1 MPSVQSI
8 IPDAKAKTMTVA
20 ASPILEAA
28 PQTPAQKRRLMIVIG
43 LSLLLSNSV
52 GVAGLPLQY
61 LLKDH
66 LHLGATAISG
76 FFALAGIAWY
86 GKPLA
91 GMLSDSVPLWGTRR
105 RHYLLLSSLV
115 AVALWGLLYL
125 VPHRYGPLLWTM
137 AGINAM
143 CVMLSSVAGGMIVEV
158 GQRSGMTGRLSV
170 LRQIIMGGAGMAAGP
185 VGGFLAARAFGWTC
199 ATGAMLF
206 LLLIPTVAL
215 LLPERRT
222 ATRDTAVAA
231 NLRAQFGAM
240 RRCRPLW
247 IAAAFVFLDQLSP
260 GFGTPLFF
268 YQTDTL
274 KFSSQF
280 IGNLGLVAGVA
291 GLLGTLLYGVL
302 CGRVPLSRL
311 LAAGIVLSAL
321 GSLLY
326 LGYHSHRAAIG
337 IEAAN
342 AFLSVAVEIALMD
355 LAARA
360 TPRGSEALC
369 YSLLMSAF
377 NLAAAVSDV
386 FGSWLY
392 DKQHLPLPDLIW
404 INAVT
409 SALPLLG
416 LPLIPRALMAK
427 PDGATK

>member
-1 MPSVQSI
+1 M
-8 IPDAKAKTMTVA
+8 AVA
-20 ASPILEAA
+20 TASSTLEAA
-28 PQTPAQKRRLMIVIG
+28 LPSRAQNRRLMVVIG

-52 GVAGLPLQY
+52 GLAGLPLQY

-76 FFALAGIAWY
+76 FFALAAMAWY
-86 GKPLA
+86 AKPLA

-105 RHYLLLSSLV
+105 RFYLLGSSIL
-115 AVALWGLLYL
+115 AVALWALLDVL
-125 VPHRYGPLLWTM
+125 PRRYGPILWTM

-143 CVMLSSVAGGMIVEV
+143 CVILSSVAGGMIVEA
-158 GQRSGMTGRLSV
+158 GQRSGLTGRLSV
-170 LRQIIMGGAGMAAGP
+170 LRQIILTGAGLVAGP
-185 VGGFLAARAFGWTC
+185 VGGFLAAQAFGWTC

-206 LLLIPTVAL
+206 LLLIPTVAW
-215 LLPERRT
+215 LLPEART
-222 ATRDTAVAA
+222 AQRDTTVGA

-247 IAAAFVFLDQLSP
+247 IAVAFLFLDQLSP

-268 YQTDTL
+268 YQTDAL

-280 IGNLGLVAGVA
+280 IGNLGLVSGLAGFA
-291 GLLGTLLYGVL
+291 GILLYGAL
-302 CGRVPLSRL
+302 CARVPLNRL
-311 LAAGIVLSAL
+311 LPVSIVASAL

-342 AFLSVAVEIALMD
+342 SFLSVAIEIALMD

-369 YSLLMSAF
+369 YSLLMSAL
-377 NLAAAVSDV
+377 NLGGSASNV

-392 DKQHLPLPDLIW
+392 DKQHVPLPDLIW

-409 SALPLLG
+409 SALPLLA
-416 LPLIPRALMAK
+416 LRLIPPALTAQPDRAVNQA
-427 PDGATK
+427 D

>member
-1 MPSVQSI
+1 MAAV
-8 IPDAKAKTMTVA
+8 T
-20 ASPILEAA
+20 ASPVLDSA
-28 PQTPAQKRRLMIVIG
+28 PLSRKQNRRLMLIIG

-52 GVAGLPLQY
+52 GLAGLPLQY
-61 LLKDH
+61 LLKDR

-76 FFALAGIAWY
+76 FFALAGVAWY
-86 GKPLA
+86 AKPLA

-105 RHYLLLSSLV
+105 RFYLLFSSAV
-115 AVALWGLLYL
+115 AVALWALLDL
-125 VPHRYGPLLWTM
+125 LPRRYGPILWTM

-143 CVMLSSVAGGMIVEV
+143 CVIVSSVAGGMIVEV
-158 GQRSGMTGRLSV
+158 GQRSGLTGRLSV
-170 LRQIIMGGAGMAAGP
+170 LRQLILGGAGTLAGP
-185 VGGFLAARAFGWTC
+185 IGGFLAARAFGWTC
-199 ATGAMLF
+199 ATGGMLF
-206 LLLIPTVAL
+206 LLLIPTVAW
-215 LLPERRT
+215 LLPEPRT
-222 ATRDTAVAA
+222 AKRDMTVGA

-247 IAAAFVFLDQLSP
+247 IAVAFLFLDSLSP
-260 GFGTPLFF
+260 GFGRPLFF

-280 IGNLGLVAGVA
+280 IGNLGFIA
-291 GLLGTLLYGVL
+291 GLAGFAGILLYGAL
-302 CGRVPLSRL
+302 CARVPLSRL
-311 LAAGIVLSAL
+311 LPVSIVASAL

-342 AFLSVAVEIALMD
+342 SFLSVAIEIALMD

-369 YSLLMSAF
+369 YSLLMSAL
-377 NLAAAVSDV
+377 NLGGSVSDV

-392 DKQHLPLPDLIW
+392 ERQHVPLPDLIW

-409 SALPLLG
+409 SALPLLA
-416 LPLIPRALMAK
+416 LRLIPPALTAQPDRAVNQA
-427 PDGATK
+427 D